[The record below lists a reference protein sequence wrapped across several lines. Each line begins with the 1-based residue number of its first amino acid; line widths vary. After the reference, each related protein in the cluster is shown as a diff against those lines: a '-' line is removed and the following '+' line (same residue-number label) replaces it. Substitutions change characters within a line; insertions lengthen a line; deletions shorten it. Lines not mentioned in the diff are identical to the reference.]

1 MSAVLP
7 LLRRTWF
14 RATLALAAVTTVAV
28 FTGWCT
34 ARDNVAIPGHPLSP
48 SQPAWSSSLGPT
60 PGPTGGTAP
69 HTAPFAASPFTT
81 AFERGLAAY
90 NADDPDAA
98 ADAFEEA
105 VRLAP
110 SNAEAHINL
119 GLVYL
124 RLRRADDGL
133 RELGEGA
140 RLEQRPE
147 QAPAEAGGDATIR
160 KRARPDPAEPVIH
173 P

>member
-1 MSAVLP
+1 MSAVQAQF
-7 LLRRTWF
+7 RRRWIRT
-14 RATLALAAVTTVAV
+14 TLALAAGSTLILA
-28 FTGWCT
+28 GWY
-34 ARDNVAIPGHPLSP
+34 
-48 SQPAWSSSLGPT
+48 
-60 PGPTGGTAP
+60 TAP
-69 HTAPFAASPFTT
+69 HGGEMPTLPSGPLAAPAYVRPLVRSTDRRLRAQAPGPSSFET

-105 VRLAP
+105 VRQAP
-110 SNAEAHINL
+110 DDPEAHINL

-140 RLEQRPE
+140 RLAQRRHHGLT
-147 QAPAEAGGDATIR
+147 AAEARDATIGS
-160 KRARPDPAEPVIH
+160 RALP
-173 P
+173 